1 MKNTVITICR
11 EYGAEGHEIGKQL
24 SERLG
29 IPLYDKDLLAM
40 AARESC
46 LHRDDAAA
54 VDEQIPGRTFY
65 SLGDRK
71 KEVMQ
76 AQLFQKETEIIKRLA
91 ETESCIIIGRL
102 ADYILRERPGC
113 LKVFIRADMR
123 IRTEVIC
130 RKRGCSLEEAKK
142 MIRKMDQARNNF
154 YQYYTGGK
162 WSHATGKDLIL
173 DRGSFGV
180 EGCVRLLECAVKE
193 MDGI

>member
-65 SLGDRK
+65 SLEDRK

-130 RKRGCSLEEAKK
+130 RKRGCSPEEAKK

-154 YQYYTGGK
+154 
-162 WSHATGKDLIL
+162 
-173 DRGSFGV
+173 
-180 EGCVRLLECAVKE
+180 
-193 MDGI
+193 